1 MTLEEIVAEIQF
13 KYPQLK
19 RAFGTINNFIEN
31 LSITYPR
38 QAAQY
43 LVELLNFKGKL
54 VIIDPIYQRFTLYD
68 NYEEIDQEAVIFE
81 EPYNVYSFDRDLLYS
96 VSSHF
101 GIFGNSILDGLLN
114 IDFRSAS
121 LFYLDYQTYQG
132 KKQIILVN
140 GLLPTQVTKPIRLQE
155 YKSSTLIKGN
165 TFNQVSLKLTNGSR
179 DMTKPGLPYYPINV
193 YYLSTSSPVVLS
205 RQSIINSSLSQ
216 KTTYDLENSNQFL
229 ITPGSSG
236 WLVFTQST
244 TPNETPLILSNKNGT
259 GIDRLIEAATG
270 VYYIAIDEDINM
282 NLLKQAFDLDSISL
296 PNFDNYQGLDIKA
309 DLSVS

>member
-1 MTLEEIVAEIQF
+1 MSLEEIIAELEF

-19 RAFGTINNFIEN
+19 RAFGTVNTFIEN
-31 LSITYPR
+31 LSITYPK

-54 VIIDPIYQRFTLYD
+54 VIIDPIYKRFTLYD
-68 NYEEIDQEAVIFE
+68 NYEVIDQEAVIFE
-81 EPYNVYSFDRDLLYS
+81 EPYNVYSFNKDLLYS

-114 IDFRSAS
+114 IDFRAAS

-132 KKQIILVN
+132 RKQIILVN

-155 YKSSTLIKGN
+155 YKSSTLLKGN
-165 TFNQVSLKLTNGSR
+165 TFNQVSLTLTNGNR
-179 DMTKPGLPYYPINV
+179 DMTKSGLPYYPINV
-193 YYLSTSSPVVLS
+193 YYLSTSSPVILS
-205 RQSIINSSLSQ
+205 KQSIINSSLTE
-216 KTTYDLENSNQFL
+216 KTTYDLESSNQFL
-229 ITPGSSG
+229 ITPRSSG

-244 TPNETPLILSNKNGT
+244 TPDETPLTLSNKSGT

-270 VYYIAIDEDINM
+270 VYYIAVDADINM
-282 NLLKQAFDLDSISL
+282 SLLRQAFDLDSISL
-296 PNFDNYQGLDIKA
+296 PNFNDYQGLDIKA
-309 DLSVS
+309 NLSI